1 MHAFQHRAT
10 LFLSMQVHLHLKL
23 IQCCYYFDYKR
34 KIPTTGFTVPLF
46 LNGFTGLCCCV
57 LHKEFQTCTVVWLSR
72 SLMLLAARNTE
83 EQVSLSVLK
92 FNPMGFDK
100 ENIKRLKG

>member
-1 MHAFQHRAT
+1 
-10 LFLSMQVHLHLKL
+10 
-23 IQCCYYFDYKR
+23 
-34 KIPTTGFTVPLF
+34 
-46 LNGFTGLCCCV
+46 
-57 LHKEFQTCTVVWLSR
+57 
-72 SLMLLAARNTE
+72 MLLAARNTE